1 MLNKFDMVREFV
13 AEGYLVP
20 IDMATELLADG
31 FDVSSFDRCLDGY
44 SIDELISNFEDLY
57 E

>member
-1 MLNKFDMVREFV
+1 MLNKYDIVREFV
-13 AEGYLVP
+13 SEGYLVP

-31 FDVSSFDRCLDGY
+31 FDVSSFDRCLDGF
-44 SIDELISNFEDLY
+44 SVDELISEYEDLY

>member
-31 FDVSSFDRCLDGY
+31 FDVSCFDRDLDGF
-44 SIDELISNFEDLY
+44 SVDELITNFEDLY

>member
-1 MLNKFDMVREFV
+1 MLSKFDIVREFV

-31 FDVSSFDRCLDGY
+31 FDVSSFDRCLDGF
-44 SIDELISNFEDLY
+44 SVEEMAAGFEGWDD
-57 E
+57 

>member
-1 MLNKFDMVREFV
+1 MLNKFEVVREFV

-20 IDMATELLADG
+20 IDVATELLADG
-31 FDVSSFDRCLDGY
+31 FDVSSFDRDLSGF
-44 SIDELISNFEDLY
+44 SVDELISTYEDLY